1 LHHPSN
7 MKRKRLLL
15 FAITSLCA
23 TWGTVAAYQRISSR
37 AAAASNPALPAP
49 PPTAASKATFSFRA
63 AMEAA
68 LTLAVVEQRAA
79 VVACFEHPELIAN
92 LEDADWILGLYLA
105 DVRAGYPRV
114 RKDDWLGYL
123 TKLVRRNPQVAAE
136 FLLRKDR
143 LIGTGADDDAR
154 CLMSVW
160 AGLNPLEVIAWA
172 ATGKDQGEWA
182 RRNGQALAE
191 AWSVTDL
198 HGLLDYVSAG
208 GSEPSEWVTVDALAK
223 QRGAQALDEWLEA
236 EQNADSKLPT
246 GMRRQL
252 VNKIAEHK
260 LKVIGPA
267 ETAAWV
273 GQRTNKDEL
282 FAGVGSVAPG
292 YARQQPERAISW
304 VEGFS
309 SIPGFPSRTGE
320 VTMVEFATRDLAGA
334 GEWLNAHLN
343 SPIVSAYIWAYAVQA
358 ALEDPEAANAW
369 VAKLPQD
376 GGWGTQSPRPPGT
389 PQPFPGLSEMVEG
402 GRTPKTLAMNIKAA
416 GRAGQIFRD
425 SRTPLP
431 PWEGERP
438 HFLRYDPILIKTSP
452 NAEPILQMMIHPE
465 GACHMIVTDSW
476 PGPLA
481 TYIQGANGSLIYEQ
495 PKSQAT
501 N

>member
-1 LHHPSN
+1 

-15 FAITSLCA
+15 LAITSLCA
-23 TWGTVAAYQRISSR
+23 TWGTVAVYQRVSSR
-37 AAAASNPALPAP
+37 TVVASHPELPAP
-49 PPTAASKATFSFRA
+49 PPAAASKATFSFRT

-68 LTLAVVEQRAA
+68 LALSVVEQRAA
-79 VVACFEHPELIAN
+79 VVACFENPELIVN
-92 LEDADWILGLYLA
+92 LEDADWVLGMYLA

-123 TKLVRRNPQVAAE
+123 AKLVRRNPQVAAE
-136 FLLRKDR
+136 FLLQKDR

-160 AGLNPLEVIAWA
+160 AGLNPMEVVAWA

-223 QRGAQALDEWLEA
+223 QRGAQALEEWLEA
-236 EQNADSKLPT
+236 QQNADSKLPT

-260 LKVIGPA
+260 LKEIGPA
-267 ETAAWV
+267 ETATWV
-273 GQRTNKDEL
+273 GQRTNKNEL
-282 FAGVGSVAPG
+282 LTGVSTVAPA
-292 YARQQPERAISW
+292 YASQQPERAISW
-304 VEGFS
+304 VEGYS
-309 SIPGFPSRTGE
+309 AIPGFPSGTGE
-320 VTMVEFATRDLAGA
+320 ATMLEFATRDLTAS

-358 ALEDPEAANAW
+358 ALEDPNAANAW

-376 GGWGTQSPRPPGT
+376 GGWGNLAPRPVGT
-389 PQPFPGLSEMVEG
+389 PQPFPSLDDALEG
-402 GRTPKTLAMNIKAA
+402 GRTAKTLAINVKAA
-416 GRAGQIFRD
+416 ARAGQIFRD
-425 SRTPLP
+425 PSTPLP
-431 PWEGERP
+431 AWEGEKP
-438 HFLRYDPILIKTSP
+438 HFLRYEAPILVKTSGD
-452 NAEPILQMMIHPE
+452 NEPRLQMRIHPE
-465 GACHMIVTDSW
+465 GACHPFFTGTWEW
-476 PGPLA
+476 PFP
-481 TYIQGANGSLIYEQ
+481 TYIQGADGSLTYEQ
-495 PKSQAT
+495 PQSQAT